1 MTQRSFLSPFVWVH
15 VDMCVC
21 VYCIFLQVQRDW
33 EGIRL
38 LPRCPVVNVT
48 WSEFIG
54 AKPLLLEDASPR
66 RSSFISLETSC
77 DLPQGPWQ
85 LPGFWAKLLQLCL
98 TLCSPIACQS
108 PLSMD
113 SLGKNTGVS
122 SHSLLQGIFPTP
134 EIKPASVM
142 SPALAG
148 RFFTTGA
155 NWEAHNS

>member
-1 MTQRSFLSPFVWVH
+1 MAQRPFLSPFVWVH
-15 VDMCVC
+15 VDMCVRLLH
-21 VYCIFLQVQRDW
+21 FLQVQRDW

-66 RSSFISLETSC
+66 RSSFISPETSC

-85 LPGFWAKLLQLCL
+85 LPGFWAKLLPLCL

-113 SLGKNTGVS
+113 SLGKNTGVGS
-122 SHSLLQGIFPTP
+122 LSLLQGIFPTP

-148 RFFTTGA
+148 RFFTTSA
-155 NWEAHNS
+155 SWEAHNS